1 MNYGFIGL
9 GNMASA
15 IIKGMLTVECFSANN
30 IFGYDPYPAGAR
42 ALAEATGITLCG
54 SNADLAKAAD
64 VIIIAVKPQMMAQAL
79 KEITAGPIEGKLFIS
94 IAAGKDIAFMQE
106 FLGPD
111 APIVRIMPNIN
122 SKVRAATSALAP
134 SPKAT
139 EEHKKIA
146 RDIFSTIGTVTELPE
161 SLIGTFMAIASA
173 APAFSYM
180 YIDALARAGVRFGM
194 SKKLALE
201 IASSQVFGS
210 AKMVMESNEHPF
222 DLIDQVCSPAG
233 TTIEGI
239 TALQANGFEAAV
251 HKAVEAALLRDRAL
265 SSGK

>member
-15 IIKGMLTVECFSANN
+15 IIKGMVSVESFSAKN
-30 IFGYDPYPAGAR
+30 ILGYDPYTAGAK
-42 ALAEATGITLCG
+42 ALAEATGITLCA
-54 SNADLAKAAD
+54 SNVELAKAAD
-64 VIIIAVKPQMMAQAL
+64 VIVIAVKPQMMAQAL
-79 KEITAGPIEGKLFIS
+79 KEIAGVGIAGKLFIS
-94 IAAGKDIAFMQE
+94 IAAGKDIKYIQDL
-106 FLGPD
+106 LGPD

-122 SKVRAATSALAP
+122 AKVRAATSGLAVG
-134 SPKAT
+134 PKAT
-139 EEHKKIA
+139 EEHRKIA
-146 RDIFSTIGTVTELPE
+146 RDIFATIGTVTELPE
-161 SLIGTFMAIASA
+161 SQLGAFMVVASA

-180 YIDALARAGVRFGM
+180 YIDALARAGVRFGL

-201 IASSQVFGS
+201 IAASQVFGS
-210 AKMVMESNEHPF
+210 AKMVMESKEHPF

-251 HKAVEAALLRDRAL
+251 HKAVEAVLLRDRSL
-265 SSGK
+265 